1 MKLYRGISSKEFIEH
16 AGELDQRMHDGWR
29 KILTMRESGIFSYPE
44 ELNDTIIELSK
55 LQVYARQYFTDMK
68 DIAERYAQSEGGSV
82 IEIDVPLDDIEKY
95 FLLEFQ
101 NYAKRREQF
110 EIVYQ
115 VRGDVLFE
123 YKDEWKLKVLKTK

>member
-1 MKLYRGISSKEFIEH
+1 MKLYRGIASKEFIEH
-16 AGELDQRMHDGWR
+16 ADELDQRMHDGWR
-29 KILTMRESGIFSYPE
+29 TILTVRENGIFSYPE
-44 ELNDTIIELSK
+44 ELNDTVIELSK

-68 DIAERYAQSEGGSV
+68 EIAERYAQSEGGSV
-82 IEIDVPLDDIEKY
+82 IEIDVPLNDIEKY

-115 VRGDVLFE
+115 VRGDVLAE
-123 YKDEWKLKVLKTK
+123 HKGEWKLKVI